1 MLLWLL
7 VERILAVIC
16 FGSEVESSLLG
27 FGMPTLRTR
36 GDLYESVSSTHLH
49 STKYT
54 MYILFTLLKRT
65 NWLNEVGFD
74 ILLPIPMVKQYF
86 KLFCTY
92 DKIWYDKHLKNF
104 TLKFLKKTRRIFFK
118 IKIFS
123 PIFYCIWPI
132 ETIYIQPSTAYTI
145 YILFIHLLNRKKL
158 TEWRGVWY
166 TPPNTYGHTIF
177 QVVLCLW

>member
-1 MLLWLL
+1 MLPWLL
-7 VERILAVIC
+7 VKRILAVIC

-86 KLFCTY
+86 KLFYTY

-104 TLKFLKKTRRIFFK
+104 TLNFLKKNSKNFFQNQNLFTNILLHLTYRNNLHSTK
-118 IKIFS
+118 
-123 PIFYCIWPI
+123 YCIHNVHI
-132 ETIYIQPSTAYTI
+132 I
-145 YILFIHLLNRKKL
+145 IHLLNRKKL